1 MPSTETVCSVNTSKI
16 RFVGLA
22 LKAGGGGEVCV
33 KRFRSSAV
41 AAIGTW
47 AEPVLTLPSANIVGD
62 DVRQFLPS
70 TPAACLNH
78 GVGAVSY
85 THLRAHETVLDLVCR
100 LLLEKKK
107 QQK

>member
-78 GVGAVSY
+78 GVGA
-85 THLRAHETVLDLVCR
+85 AHVGGTTEGGGASGVGD
-100 LLLEKKK
+100 
-107 QQK
+107 